1 MATEKRDESPSRRLY
16 RSRVDRMIGG
26 VCGGFAEYFRVD
38 PTIVRI
44 IWFLTIFAGGVGLL
58 AYIAALII
66 VPVNPEHEGLK
77 PEQRGRNTGLI
88 WGVILIILG
97 FVFLVERLVTRYGA
111 FSPPYYWRW
120 HFFWPVYGW
129 NLFWPLLL
137 IIAGVLYIIYVVMQ
151 RRASPVR
158 EEMAQGHKRL
168 LRSRRDKM
176 IGGVCGGLAQ
186 YLKVDPSFVR
196 LGWVLLSFLTNI
208 LLGVLAYVV
217 MLIVVPLEEESVE
230 ITPEKR
236 RG

>member
-1 MATEKRDESPSRRLY
+1 MATEKGDERPPRRLY

-26 VCGGFAEYFRVD
+26 VCSGFAEYFRID

-44 IWFLTIFAGGVGLL
+44 IWFLTMFAGGVGLL

-66 VPVNPEHEGLK
+66 VPVNPEHQDLR
-77 PEQRGRNTGLI
+77 PEQRRPNTSLT

-97 FVFLVERLVTRYGA
+97 LLFLVERLATRYGV
-111 FSPPYYWRW
+111 FCPSYWRW
-120 HFFWPVYGW
+120 HPFWPFYGW
-129 NLFWPLLL
+129 NLLWPLLL

-151 RRASPVR
+151 RRAPSVKGDQ
-158 EEMAQGHKRL
+158 ASKQL

-196 LGWVLLSFLTNI
+196 LGWVLLSFLTNL

-217 MLIVVPLEEESVE
+217 MLIVIPLEEESME
-230 ITPEKR
+230 ITPGKR
-236 RG
+236 EG